1 MRNTTGT
8 EANPIREEMH
18 KTAMTQE
25 QINQKKITAHD
36 RIAEVV
42 SEMDKHKDIDLDML
56 VDGLSDIRDLIVWDE
71 PDQAN

>member
-1 MRNTTGT
+1 
-8 EANPIREEMH
+8 
-18 KTAMTQE
+18 MTIE
-25 QINQKKITAHD
+25 QINQKKVAAHD

-56 VDGLSDIRDLIVWDE
+56 VDSLSDIRDLIVCDE

>member
-1 MRNTTGT
+1 MYNIFMKRRLPFFG
-8 EANPIREEMH
+8 
-18 KTAMTQE
+18 KLV
-25 QINQKKITAHD
+25 INQKKITAHD

-56 VDGLSDIRDLIVWDE
+56 VDSLSDIRDLLVWDE